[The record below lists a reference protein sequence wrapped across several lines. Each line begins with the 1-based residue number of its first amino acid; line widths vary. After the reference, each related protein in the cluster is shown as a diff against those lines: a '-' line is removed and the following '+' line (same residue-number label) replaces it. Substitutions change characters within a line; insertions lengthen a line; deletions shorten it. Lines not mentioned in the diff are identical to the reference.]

1 MSKPQNGQELHEA
14 RRRASLS
21 RKHFRGGRPKGWKKR
36 DARALSQTV
45 AVDPLDLGVFKGY
58 AALLKM
64 TVKDVFNVLAACLVL
79 GTREGFPARP
89 QLAPLG
95 WRYRGKK

>member
-1 MSKPQNGQELHEA
+1 MSKTLNNGQELHEA

-21 RKHFRGGRPKGWKKR
+21 RKHFRGGRPKGWKR

-45 AVDPLDLGVFKGY
+45 ACDPLDLGVFKGY

-64 TVKDVFNVLAACLVL
+64 TVKDVFNVFAACLVL